1 MCKIVEEIV
10 AQERNEERVKVFLD
24 LFSSGDISKEKAA
37 QKLDISVERFLE
49 LAKQED
55 AHEDTAIDEQVDVR
69 ENPALGGDA
78 LKFIDTLLTPE
89 EIAAEKKR
97 IQDWNEAYKR
107 KEEERKD
114 LGMSKERYSYYV
126 AKKQKGAAKA
136 EVRRRKGRTSQSGT
150 GPLSQKGSMGILEKI
165 EDTIAR
171 FVDKYGGGK
180 KYKRKL

>member
-1 MCKIVEEIV
+1 MSGVKSHTRRGKNGKPIHVRGYTRRNKKKGGKKEQRPKGREFEEKVEE
-10 AQERNEERVKVFLD
+10 K
-24 LFSSGDISKEKAA
+24 KPKM
-37 QKLDISVERFLE
+37 
-49 LAKQED
+49 
-55 AHEDTAIDEQVDVR
+55 
-69 ENPALGGDA
+69 
-78 LKFIDTLLTPE
+78 TPE

-107 KEEERKD
+107 KEEERKN

-171 FVDKYGGGK
+171 FVDKYGGGR

>member
-1 MCKIVEEIV
+1 MSGVKSHTRRGRNGKPIHVRGYTRRNKKKGGKKEQRPKGREFEEKVEE
-10 AQERNEERVKVFLD
+10 K
-24 LFSSGDISKEKAA
+24 KPKM
-37 QKLDISVERFLE
+37 
-49 LAKQED
+49 
-55 AHEDTAIDEQVDVR
+55 
-69 ENPALGGDA
+69 
-78 LKFIDTLLTPE
+78 TPE

-126 AKKQKGAAKA
+126 AKKQKEAAKA
-136 EVRRRKGRTSQSGT
+136 GVRRKERTSRSRT
-150 GPLSQKGSMGILEKI
+150 GPLSQKGSTGILEKI